1 MTFIYT
7 FALQAKFDNSWK
19 VQLRNAFLLSI
30 KNFPMTLLMLLTY
43 LVIAWCFYYD
53 IVISII
59 VYVLIGFGAV
69 GYLWAYIM
77 LRCFKPYLPE
87 EDLHAHDE
95 SVLLHAADAEDADA
109 EDADAE
115 DMDAENA
122 DAENADAEN
131 ADAED
136 ADAEDTDTGNAGT
149 TETKTDDETESDN
162 VQKK

>member
-1 MTFIYT
+1 
-7 FALQAKFDNSWK
+7 
-19 VQLRNAFLLSI
+19 
-30 KNFPMTLLMLLTY
+30 MTLLMLLTY

-87 EDLHAHDE
+87 EDLHAQDE
-95 SVLLHAADAEDADA
+95 SVLLHE
-109 EDADAE
+109 
-115 DMDAENA
+115 
-122 DAENADAEN
+122 

-136 ADAEDTDTGNAGT
+136 ADAEDTDAGNAGT

-162 VQKK
+162 VQKNKTMAALWQGRNKILAPGRISRVFYCYFWQYPI